1 MGVFARVFGIIILV
15 FVIFQFIP
23 YGKDK
28 TNPKTDK
35 AFEITASEN
44 IKNIL
49 KKSCYDCHSNETKW
63 PWYSY
68 IAPISWSIFDH
79 VKHGR
84 RAVNFNEWENYTKD
98 KKLKIKKS
106 IFRTVRNAMPL
117 SQYTFIHTDAKL
129 NKKDIKDI
137 QNWVSNGEGFVQFD
151 IR

>member
-1 MGVFARVFGIIILV
+1 MFYKILFVLISIIVF
-15 FVIFQFIP
+15 FQVIP
-23 YGKDK
+23 YGEK
-28 TNPKTDK
+28 TNPVVDKTMDIK
-35 AFEITASEN
+35 VSKN
-44 IKNIL
+44 IKDIL
-49 KKSCYDCHSNETKW
+49 RRSCYDCHSNETKW